1 MVNTAQSLAYPAK
14 LATPR
19 AALGAYL
26 ALLAVILFNVVASIY
41 WIRHNI
47 VPLGHDTAGHLER
60 TLDIA
65 HLLAHPSAQTLFQ
78 VITFHDLRPPIM
90 YIFAQPFY
98 WLFGYSAQDA
108 TFANVA
114 LLALILWLTF
124 EFGQR
129 WSNVVVGLFAA
140 LLAGLFPMLAAMSR
154 LFYLDNL
161 VAALVL
167 LNLLALLRCEGF
179 TRRKWSLVWGISLG
193 LGMLA
198 KWPYPI
204 HILLPSLYVLWRVD
218 FFQEQ
223 WQALRHWQVDWR
235 KLGLALLIAT
245 GLVALW
251 YLPNR
256 AYVHQEKMILG
267 DALVPIWLVLL
278 IPLCYAL
285 LRPGSRLT
293 NIWAS
298 GLLAMTIA
306 SLWYAPR
313 IDFMNYLADAAFG
326 SYGGNYQAADP
337 LRLSNYTRYWDYLW
351 VNHLGLLGT
360 VVLVPL
366 GLWPWLARACGWRT
380 ARLGSWLLWGSVL
393 STYLVLSFL
402 SQDGERNLVPMLPIF
417 ALFLADGLRSYPRR
431 FAVPLAV
438 IWVLVLATQWTLYTF
453 DSMETFYQHTATL
466 WASGEFLARPASGIT
481 DPMNWIEPDV
491 LQRIGN
497 PKDEAASF
505 GMLVDSPELHRG
517 QFRYLINKDHLNI
530 DLMALTENDSK
541 GWSDLLANRWIL
553 VKDGDNSHV
562 KEPGAQ
568 VVQRVLNG
576 DPLFH
581 LLYKEVKR
589 YPLSTGETAY
599 LYQRTEGPGHPYEYQ
614 VILIDTSKIAEIAN
628 HSWSKGATL
637 YLSNAD
643 LATWVGIHDLKADHI
658 VMPQMD
664 PPALDQLLNNV
675 KGTIIAVT
683 RYDTAAVQA
692 YLRATSY
699 ATAQETTSGE
709 FTISIFGRPARPLQ
723 TLPIQSVWDEVK
735 LTQLQAL
742 APLNPGEVLP
752 VELKVTGRVDNSLK
766 LSARLVNGAGQV
778 VAQNDQ
784 VLSDHIR
791 FGLFLPP
798 DAPPGPYTLAAV
810 IYDPTNLAPLKDATG
825 NDMATI
831 TPIDVQARTQ

>member
-1 MVNTAQSLAYPAK
+1 MVHTAQSLAYPSK
-14 LATPR
+14 LVTTR
-19 AALGAYL
+19 HKLGAYL
-26 ALLAVILFNVVASIY
+26 TLLVIMLGNVAGSIY
-41 WIRHNI
+41 WIRRNV

-65 HLLAHPSAQTLFQ
+65 HLLAHPTWQTLFQ
-78 VITFHDLRPPIM
+78 TITFHDLRPPIM

-98 WLFGYSAQDA
+98 WLFGYSAQSA
-108 TFANVA
+108 TLANVA

-129 WSNVVVGLFAA
+129 WATVNVGLFAA

-167 LNLLALLRCEGF
+167 LNLLALLRCEAFG
-179 TRRKWSLVWGISLG
+179 RRGWSLVWGLSLG

-204 HILLPSLYVLWRVD
+204 HILLPALFVLWQAN
-218 FFQEQ
+218 FFPQQ
-223 WQALRHWQVDWR
+223 WQASRKWQIDWR
-235 KLGLALLIAT
+235 SLGLALLLAVV
-245 GLVALW
+245 LVAVW

-256 AYVHQEKMILG
+256 AYARQEAMILG
-267 DALVPIWLVLL
+267 DALAPIWVVLL
-278 IPLCYAL
+278 TPLLYAL
-285 LRPGSRLT
+285 LRPTSRLT
-293 NIWAS
+293 NVWAG
-298 GLLAMTIA
+298 GLLAVTIA

-326 SYGGNYQAADP
+326 SYGGNYQSADP
-337 LRLSNYTRYWDYLW
+337 LRFYNYIRYWDYLR
-351 VNHLGLLGT
+351 VNHLGLLAT
-360 VVLVPL
+360 VLLLPL
-366 GLWPWLARACGWRT
+366 GLWPWVARWRGWRT

-402 SQDGERNLVPMLPIF
+402 SQDGERNLVPMLPLL
-417 ALFLADGLRSYPRR
+417 ALFLADGLRDYPRR
-431 FAVPLAV
+431 LVMPLAV
-438 IWVLVLATQWTLYTF
+438 VWVLVLATQWTLYTF
-453 DSMETFYQHTATL
+453 DGMETLYKRTAVL
-466 WASGEFLARPASGIT
+466 WASGEFLARPASGLT

-505 GMLVDSPELHRG
+505 GVLVDSPELHRG
-517 QFRYLINKDHLNI
+517 QFRYLINKDKLNI
-530 DLMALTENDSK
+530 DLMALTENDSR

-568 VVQRVLNG
+568 VVQRVLRG
-576 DPLFH
+576 DPLFR

-599 LYQRTEGPGHPYEYQ
+599 LYQRTEGPGHPYEYP
-614 VILIDTSKIAEIAN
+614 VVLIATSKIAELAN
-628 HSWSKGATL
+628 QAWSKGATL

-643 LATWVGIHDLKADHI
+643 LATWVGIHDLKADQI
-658 VMPQMD
+658 VMPTTD
-664 PPALDQLLNNV
+664 PPALNKLLDAA
-675 KGTIIAVT
+675 KGTIMAIT
-683 RYDTAAVQA
+683 RYDTAPVQD

-709 FTISIFGRPARPLQ
+709 FTLAIFGRPTRPLQ
-723 TLPIQSVWDEVK
+723 TLPIQSKWGGVQII
-735 LTQLQAL
+735 QLQTL
-742 APLNPGEVLP
+742 ATLYPGEVLP
-752 VELKVTGRVDNSLK
+752 VKMNATGRVDGSLK

-784 VLSDHIR
+784 TLREQLS

-798 DAPPGPYTLAAV
+798 DAPPGPYALAAV
-810 IYDPTNLAPLKDATG
+810 LYDPATLAPLKDRAG

-831 TPIDVQARTQ
+831 TPIDIQARAQ